1 MIDRNSRPAITAVS
15 KRETREP
22 HCPRPGCPAT
32 PWASKHGEQW
42 SQMGLPP
49 GRAAAGP
56 ASDSQ
61 HVPHNGTLHGTR
73 KSNAVPAGDRGAH
86 PTQGEGWDGGSPGAR
101 PASLSVRRGVSSL
114 PLSDTPWPLAL

>member
-1 MIDRNSRPAITAVS
+1 
-15 KRETREP
+15 
-22 HCPRPGCPAT
+22 
-32 PWASKHGEQW
+32 
-42 SQMGLPP
+42 MGLPP
-49 GRAAAGP
+49 GRAVAGP

-86 PTQGEGWDGGSPGAR
+86 PTQGEGWDGGSPGTR

-114 PLSDTPWPLAL
+114 PLSDMPWPLAL